1 MSQQT
6 LDIIVP
12 CYNPPT
18 AWASSV
24 VRSYQ
29 KLSGLMPTVALR
41 LIIVNDGSNNGKV
54 KNEIDHFLQKIPN
67 AIYVELKS
75 NQGKG
80 FAIKEGL
87 KYSDTPFVAFTDIDF
102 PYEEE
107 NIVAMYQQLQLG
119 ADIVIGSR
127 NQQYYKKV
135 PWFRKWLSKFFKEV
149 IKIILRIPT
158 TDTQAGLKAFSL
170 KGKQIALQAET
181 NRYLFDLELVKR
193 AHKASL
199 QFAYVPLNLKDNIVL
214 SKMTWTILWKE
225 FKNLRNILWAK

>member
-18 AWASSV
+18 AWADVV
-24 VRSYQ
+24 VRSYK

-41 LIIVNDGSNNGKV
+41 LVIVNDGSSNDKV
-54 KNEIDHFLQKIPN
+54 TNEVNSLLQKIPN
-67 AIYVELKS
+67 TIYVNLKN

-80 FAIKEGL
+80 FAVKEGL
-87 KYSDTPFVAFTDIDF
+87 KYSDTSFVAFTDIDF

-127 NQQYYKKV
+127 NQQYYAKV
-135 PWFRKWLSKFFKEV
+135 PWFRKWLSKFFKEI
-149 IKIILRIPT
+149 IKIALRIPT

-170 KGKQIALQAET
+170 KGKQIALQTET

-193 AHKASL
+193 AHKAQL

-225 FKNLRNILWAK
+225 FKNLLKILWV